1 MTLHYFTPRVSFSQI
16 SYKKKYRLYLHGFN
30 PHFRAISKVLGEQW
44 RELSNVERQEYATKA
59 KVMADERRKI
69 NPDCWKRKRKKSK
82 DAEHEVDVDKLKMKA
97 KKSPA

>member
-1 MTLHYFTPRVSFSQI
+1 MKRSSVFFAARNFSMFHGLIVSL
-16 SYKKKYRLYLHGFN
+16 SY
-30 PHFRAISKVLGEQW
+30 FRAISKVLGEQW
-44 RELSNVERQEYATKA
+44 RELSNIERQEYATKA

-82 DAEHEVDVDKLKMKA
+82 DAEHEIDVDKLKMKA